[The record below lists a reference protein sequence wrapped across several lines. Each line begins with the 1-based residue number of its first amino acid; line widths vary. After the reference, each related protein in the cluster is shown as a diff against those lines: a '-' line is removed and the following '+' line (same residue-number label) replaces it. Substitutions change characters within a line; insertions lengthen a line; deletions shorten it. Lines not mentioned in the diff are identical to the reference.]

1 MKISEVLKNKRS
13 FSVEVFPPKKEGSIE
28 DLYSTIDKIKH
39 LNPDFISVTYGAG
52 GSTREN
58 TERIARSIK
67 EKFLIIPMAHLTCVG
82 TSKEELEKIVDEF
95 KNSDIKNVLALRG
108 DIPRDNKYNNS
119 YFKYAYQLVE
129 FLKKRDFCIG
139 VACYPE
145 KHPEAKTL
153 EEDIDYLRLKFDSGA
168 DFAITQLFFDNSIFY
183 RFLDKTYK
191 IIENKIII
199 TGIFIITNY
208 VQLKKIAEIANPF
221 IPKKL
226 NEKLEKYKDSP
237 EDIKKIGIE
246 FAIEQSLDLL
256 ENGVKGIHFYIMNQK
271 ESILKIYPVIKDKF

>member
-58 TERIARSIK
+58 TERIVRSIK

-191 IIENKIII
+191 IIGNKIII
-199 TGIFIITNY
+199 PGIFIITNY

>member
-153 EEDIDYLRLKFDSGA
+153 EEDIDYLRLKFNSGA

-191 IIENKIII
+191 IIGNKIII
-199 TGIFIITNY
+199 PGIFIITNY

>member
-199 TGIFIITNY
+199 PGIFIITNY

>member
-191 IIENKIII
+191 IIGNKIII
-199 TGIFIITNY
+199 PGIFIITNY

>member
-13 FSVEVFPPKKEGSIE
+13 FSVKVFPPKKEGSIE

-39 LNPDFISVTYGAG
+39 LNPDFISVIYGAG

-58 TERIARSIK
+58 TERIVRSIK

-191 IIENKIII
+191 IIGNKIII
-199 TGIFIITNY
+199 PGIFIITNY